1 MNYYVG
7 RDGTQLGTFSLD
19 QLKADLAQ
27 GKLRPTDM
35 AWCEGMDDWK
45 PLSDVLSAATAE
57 TTAPTPP
64 AIPAVPAIPQ
74 QPSAPQIPVSA
85 MPAMEPQTSKL
96 AVWSLV
102 CGIATLF
109 CSCITGFPAIIMG
122 VMALNRI
129 GKSQGALGGKGLAIA
144 GLCCACTLG
153 ITGTAMIAGL
163 AIPAFNQV
171 QERAKIMQA
180 ASSARQIVISLKS
193 YAGDNSGQYPDAD
206 KNASPQTSNDAFR
219 LLFVAGLLEDEHA
232 FIIQNSPFEPDNL
245 IGSPPEFKQ
254 ALEAGENH
262 WAMTKGLSDSA
273 DGNAPLIFENPVE
286 ASWPPMWDCNQAGK
300 KVPGRAWRSGKII
313 IARND
318 GSVMAEQL
326 ESIRG
331 DRVPLRADTDGKDLF
346 TRFSEQGE
354 FLDVLRK

>member
-1 MNYYVG
+1 MTYHIG

-19 QLKADLAQ
+19 QLKADLAN
-27 GKLRPTDM
+27 GKLQPSDM

-45 PLSDVLSAATAE
+45 PLSEVLAAATPISS
-57 TTAPTPP
+57 APTPP
-64 AIPAVPAIPQ
+64 AIPVTPVIPQ
-74 QPSAPQIPVSA
+74 ASSAPQIPVSA

-96 AVWSLV
+96 AIWSLV
-102 CGIATLF
+102 CGIATVF
-109 CSCITGFPAIIMG
+109 CSCITGIPAIIMG
-122 VMALNRI
+122 VMSLNRI
-129 GKSQGALGGKGLAIA
+129 GKSQGTLGGKGLAIA

-153 ITGTAMIAGL
+153 VTGTAMIAGL

-219 LLFVAGLLEDEHA
+219 ILIAHGLLEDERPFTA
-232 FIIQNSPFEPDNL
+232 TNSPYEPDNL

-286 ASWPPMWDCNQAGK
+286 ASWPPMWNCNEAGK
-300 KVPGRAWRSGKII
+300 KVPGRSWRSGKII
-313 IARND
+313 VARND

-331 DRVPLRADTDGKDLF
+331 ENVPLQTGADGKDLF
-346 TRFSEQGE
+346 TRFSDQGE
-354 FLDVLRK
+354 FLDVAR

>member
-45 PLSDVLSAATAE
+45 PLSDVLSAAAPE
-57 TTAPTPP
+57 PAPPTPP

-74 QPSAPQIPVSA
+74 QPSPPQIPVSA

-102 CGIATLF
+102 CGIATVF
-109 CSCITGFPAIIMG
+109 CSCITGIPAIIMG

-129 GKSQGALGGKGLAIA
+129 GKSHGTLGGKGLAIA

-153 ITGTAMIAGL
+153 ITGTAMMAGL
-163 AIPAFNQV
+163 AVPAYNQV
-171 QERAKIMQA
+171 QEKAKLMQA
-180 ASSARQIVISLKS
+180 SNNARLIVICLKS

-206 KNASPQTSNDAFR
+206 KSEPQTSNDAFR
-219 LLFVAGLLEDEHA
+219 ILIARGIMEDERPFTA
-232 FIIQNSPFEPDNL
+232 PNSPFEPDNL

-326 ESIRG
+326 ESVRG
-331 DRVPLRADTDGKDLF
+331 ENVPLQNGADGKDLF
-346 TRFSEQGE
+346 TRFGDQGE

>member
-19 QLKADLAQ
+19 QLKSDLAN

-45 PLSDVLSAATAE
+45 PLSEVLEATAS
-57 TTAPTPP
+57 APVSTPPIPP
-64 AIPAVPAIPQ
+64 AIPSLPQPLSVPQ
-74 QPSAPQIPVSA
+74 VPVSA
-85 MPAMEPQTSKL
+85 MPAMEPRTSKL

-102 CGIATLF
+102 CGIATVF
-109 CSCITGFPAIIMG
+109 CSCITGIPAIIMG
-122 VMALNRI
+122 IMALNRI

-153 ITGTAMIAGL
+153 ITGTAMMAGL
-163 AIPAFNQV
+163 AVPAFNQV

-180 ASSARQIVISLKS
+180 TTNARQIVIAIKG
-193 YAGDNSGQYPDAD
+193 YAGDQSGNYPDAD
-206 KNASPQTSNDAFR
+206 RSASPQTSNDAFR
-219 LLFVAGLLEDEHA
+219 LLFVAGLMEDERPFTA
-232 FIIQNSPFEPDNL
+232 ENSAYEPDNI
-245 IGSPPEFKQ
+245 IGSPPDFRQ

-262 WAMTKGLSDSA
+262 WAMTKGLSDSS

-286 ASWPPMWDCNQAGK
+286 ASWPPMWDCNQSGK

-331 DRVPLRADTDGKDLF
+331 DSVPLKAGPDGKDLF
-346 TRFSEQGE
+346 TRFMDPGE